1 MKNSVAQHLHLTL
14 SDAIHDSFYDEKSNH
29 EVIVLKPEQLR
40 PIISILKTELFY
52 DMLMDIAS
60 VDLGIEAIERFEL
73 IYLLYNTRENKRVC
87 LKTILPDNK
96 FPKIET
102 VSDIFG
108 AANWAEREAFDMM
121 GIVFSGHPN
130 LERLLMWD
138 EFEGHPLRK
147 DYPLDRRQPI
157 PKTKELL

>member
-1 MKNSVAQHLHLTL
+1 MNNSVAQHLHLTL
-14 SDAIHDSFYDEKSNH
+14 SDAIQDSFYDEKSNH

-52 DMLMDIAS
+52 DMLMDIVS